1 MKKIL
6 FTILVLF
13 ASCSPKQQV
22 KFEEPKELAIVSF
35 VEKCF
40 KEQPNAMNN
49 EATRKMLADTLSS
62 RIMCISVNDLKEV
75 PMKYDG
81 CLEYPNPLGEPSDM
95 FPNAGKYLVKFSPDS
110 VLCDGLEIT
119 FQVFTIM
126 EKEQLAALVDGETYT
141 ITGTFKGQAEN
152 FKLPSERYFTD
163 KGDVSKSSLNG
174 NPFIN
179 LGTFILEDVT
189 AKPRNQ

>member
-1 MKKIL
+1 MKKTL
-6 FTILVLF
+6 FAILVLF
-13 ASCSPKQQV
+13 ASCSPKQQA
-22 KFEEPKELAIVSF
+22 KLEERKELAIVSF

-40 KEQPNAMNN
+40 NEQPNAMNN
-49 EATRKMLADTLSS
+49 DVTRKALADTLSS
-62 RIMCISVNDLKEV
+62 RIMCISASDLKEV

-81 CLEYPNPLGEPSDM
+81 CIEYPNNSGE
-95 FPNAGKYLVKFSPDS
+95 YLVKFLPDS
-110 VLCDGLEIT
+110 VSCDDLEIT

-126 EKEQLAALVDGETYT
+126 GKEQLAALVDGEMYT

-163 KGDVSKSSLNG
+163 NVNVSKSSLNG